1 MEGPVKV
8 IVFAAT
14 KGGVGKSTLAYNVGM
29 YASREH
35 QVLFAD
41 MDPQAS
47 LTELWTRRGELINPR
62 LVKNVNSLAS
72 TVTRLHEGGYQHDF
86 LFVDTPGSHIPIVRD
101 AISAADAVVLPVQAS
116 VLDVLGQDAAFDL
129 VESTGRHDH
138 ALILLNRVQGTAK
151 NFTEKIETLL
161 KAQTRLPV
169 IRIAQRAAYAR
180 AGAEAKTG
188 AEIDKEATAE
198 IAAVWHAIQGA
209 MR

>member
-1 MEGPVKV
+1 MKV

-41 MDPQAS
+41 LDPQAS
-47 LTELWTRRGELINPR
+47 LAELWTRRGELINPR
-62 LVKNVNSLAS
+62 LIKNVNSLAS
-72 TVTRLHEGGYQHDF
+72 TVARLREAGYQHDY
-86 LFVDTPGSHIPIVRD
+86 LFVDTPGSHIPIIRD
-101 AISAADAVVLPVQAS
+101 AIAAADTVVLPVQAS

-138 ALILLNRVQGTAK
+138 ALILLNRVQGAAK
-151 NFTEKIETLL
+151 AFNEKIETLL
-161 KAQTRLPV
+161 KTQTRLPV
-169 IRIAQRAAYAR
+169 IRVAQRAAYAK

-188 AEIDKEATAE
+188 AEIDKEAAAE
-198 IAAVWHAIQGA
+198 IAAVWKATQGV
-209 MR
+209 MQ